1 MDDNRFLYFS
11 KLIKYSITNQTFLF
25 IIKLIELFPIL
36 IDFLSN
42 SLRVKYYFQKIE
54 KSYSSSHFKDS
65 IFKKIIS
72 YSFFR
77 KFRELRDSN
86 DLYSFYLIIIE
97 MLILVFYN
105 IFFFLLF
112 IFKKLRNKNNERI
125 KKRNR
130 ISSLIKMILI
140 NFYDHFVFRCFSI
153 FFYDIIICYLCKSKS
168 YIVLIIMSFLFFYI
182 IYLNLDYFSSFRLC
196 IKFDLNNKYIYD
208 EKFILAGDYC
218 LTFLKISISFEYNID
233 DEKICHF
240 FDLLILLICIIGTI
254 KFFKEPTYNIIGILY
269 GFFFICFLNLFILN
283 IIFLSITIETYLFV
297 IYTLLSLLIP
307 LIITYKI
314 MKKKYNI
321 LIRTPMEDSNKQ
333 NIQQFELL
341 YEYYQTPYFDNLLR
355 NICFNNKIRDNE
367 IKYLISKN
375 STIVGEEETIIMND
389 NTPKKSII
397 KSINSNTK
405 DIKKELNYIVLN
417 KLSMLF
423 KENSTHPNN
432 DKNLNLFYYIIS
444 KIFMELLTDLNN
456 YFQLIFEIRKILNK
470 LKFTNYIYY
479 INLRYYYQIL
489 CEKHSINDNMDM
501 LLYNE
506 TLFKIFNVIVNFI
519 DDMEKF
525 LSNDFIKN
533 PIDFT
538 SISVKVAKSETIL
551 KNSYQYIITS
561 PIKNEYQKLLL
572 RIILESLFNKI
583 FSLSGMMLISSDI
596 GMYEEVLD
604 KCYNNEKILKIK
616 VDLINRTSQ
625 IIKIG
630 KDLNIYWYKSFD
642 NLIPPEFQKIGTDK
656 FFNDEIQIETNKTK
670 ISPQKFHF
678 IVWNKDHDLKQFVYE
693 YGIYPKLEENIAYV
707 DGTYKLGKDIL
718 IVTKKYIH
726 SEKEFI
732 FTLSNSLEKIMYIN
746 KSLLSIL
753 KRYDI
758 LIEINDF
765 LQDENTYMYDLTK
778 YCSYIYEKIK
788 KLETMCNPEEIK
800 LINQLIEH
808 LNESTLL
815 RSKRMRYQ
823 FIYLFSVFD
832 KDYEYCFYSIK
843 QFKNKNKGI
852 KIRKEK
858 SIVNWQL
865 KDEDF
870 QSASKDNKN
879 KDENKNITNFNT
891 IYSSFAF
898 DTKSQASQQSVS
910 STLFSVNTSVG
921 RKKIDPQNNNQ
932 NRNYIIIIF
941 NIILIIVSFF
951 CLVFENIQNIRLEK
965 KMNLYRKTSVFNRF
979 ILNLM
984 VSYLSLLKICDEND
998 NCNQYL
1004 FNYISK
1010 FESFNELNELIKYEL
1025 QLKLTEITP
1034 LFNELKTYIEKSG
1047 VKEIKK
1053 YSNVLKN
1060 EIYLSYID
1068 GNLVLNKLIPV
1079 RFDYLMKTFI
1089 NKLIMTTNDDNFI
1102 NAKIYKIKVDENY
1115 NPIEI
1120 MNNNSN
1126 IKFNENQIFIYE
1138 ILISYLDYSNHY
1150 YSLQV
1155 EIDDN
1160 SDKQLKFNF
1169 VSLIIFI
1176 IALIVLNIFIM
1187 LTCLLLLN
1195 YFHKI
1200 IDKLI
1205 SMMETLLRNQINV
1218 DKLCERISLLKDLIK
1233 FYYKP
1238 PMEVLTKLSDN
1249 MRKNEKKKHKNEEMN
1264 QQIQNS
1270 NEDLIGNYSLFFIM
1284 KKFIIIICAMTFI
1297 FIFYCIIFIKISY
1310 NSINS
1315 LKNII
1320 KIMENSSYDENLTYF
1335 MIGVIQLL
1343 QYINIP
1349 DISLYNTFYS
1359 IFKNKTID
1367 LKVSDFFTDLYN
1379 YQQEIYLLE
1388 RREKQVDKNLI
1399 DSEIITFN
1407 CSSFFQFINNRRFN
1421 YVIDNHPDKNY
1432 LEQMINFCNH
1442 INVMIYANEEIYMDN
1457 LYYSILKLL
1466 LLNSHLIH
1474 EFPKYPM
1481 EELSEL
1487 TLQILVIYQPL
1498 KLYLGNYYLETVL
1511 KKKLDIHFYTVLLFL
1526 LGNIIMEIIF
1536 FILIKFLI
1544 IDHIDETNKNLN
1556 KLLRILKVI

>member
-1 MDDNRFLYFS
+1 MDENRFLYFTT
-11 KLIKYSITNQTFLF
+11 LIKYSITNQTFIF
-25 IIKLIELFPIL
+25 IIKLIELYPIL

-42 SLRVKYYFQKIE
+42 SLRVKYYFKQIE

-65 IFKKIIS
+65 IIKKVITF
-72 YSFFR
+72 SFFR
-77 KFRELRDSN
+77 KFRELRNSD

-97 MLILVFYN
+97 MLILIFYN

-112 IFKKLRNKNNERI
+112 IFKQLRNKNNQSI
-125 KKRNR
+125 KKRSG
-130 ISSLIKMILI
+130 ISTLIKMILI
-140 NFYDHFVFRCFSI
+140 NFYDHFVFRCFSL
-153 FFYDIIICYLCKSKS
+153 FFYDIIICYLCKSKN
-168 YIVLIIMSFLFFYI
+168 YFVLIIMSFLFFYI

-196 IKFDLNNKYIYD
+196 IKFDLDNKYIYD
-208 EKFILAGDYC
+208 EKFILVGDYC

-240 FDLLILLICIIGTI
+240 FDLLIILICIIGII

-269 GFFFICFLNLFILN
+269 GFFFICFLTLFILN
-283 IIFLSITIETYLFV
+283 LIFLSITVETYIFI
-297 IYTLLSLLIP
+297 IYIFLGLLIP

-341 YEYYQTPYFDNLLR
+341 CEYYQTPYFDFLLR
-355 NICFNNKIRDNE
+355 NICFNNKIRDSE
-367 IKYLISKN
+367 IKCLITKN

-389 NTPKKSII
+389 TIPKKSLI
-397 KSINSNTK
+397 KSVNTTQ
-405 DIKKELNYIVLN
+405 DVKKELNYIVLS
-417 KLSMLF
+417 KLSMIF
-423 KENSTHPNN
+423 KESSTQPNN

-444 KIFMELLTDLNN
+444 KIFLEFLTNLNN

-489 CEKHSINDNMDM
+489 CQKHSINDNIDM

-506 TLFKIFNVIVNFI
+506 TLFKIFNVVVNFI
-519 DDMEKF
+519 DDIEKF
-525 LSNDFIKN
+525 LSSDIIKN

-538 SISVKVAKSETIL
+538 SFSVKVAKSETIL

-561 PIKNEYQKLLL
+561 SLKNEYQKILL
-572 RIILESLFNKI
+572 RIILEGLFNKI
-583 FSLSGMMLISSDI
+583 FSISGMMLISSDI

-604 KCYNNEKILKIK
+604 KSYNNEKILKIK

-642 NLIPPEFQKIGTDK
+642 NLIPSEFQKIGTDK
-656 FFNDEIQIETNKTK
+656 FFNDEIQIETNQNF
-670 ISPQKFHF
+670 SPQKFHF

-726 SEKEFI
+726 SEKENI

-746 KSLLSIL
+746 KSLLNIL

-758 LIEINDF
+758 SIEINDF
-765 LQDENTYMYDLTK
+765 LQDENTYMYDISK
-778 YCSYIYEKIK
+778 YCSYLYEKIK
-788 KLETMCNPEEIK
+788 KLETICNPEEIK

-808 LNESTLL
+808 LNQSTLL
-815 RSKRMRYQ
+815 RTKRMRYQ

-870 QSASKDNKN
+870 QSASKDNKD

-921 RKKIDPQNNNQ
+921 KKKIDPQNNNQ
-932 NRNYIIIIF
+932 NRNYIIIVF
-941 NIILIIVSFF
+941 NILLIIVSFF
-951 CLVFENIQNIRLEK
+951 CLIFENIQNMKLEK
-965 KMNLYRKTSVFNRF
+965 KMTLYRKASVFNRF
-979 ILNLM
+979 LLNLM
-984 VSYLSLLKICDEND
+984 VSYLSLLQLCDEND
-998 NCNQYL
+998 NCNHHL
-1004 FNYISK
+1004 INYISQ
-1010 FESFNELNELIKYEL
+1010 FESFNQINELIKYEL
-1025 QLKLTEITP
+1025 QLKLEEITN
-1034 LFNELKTYIEKSG
+1034 LFNELKTYVEKSG
-1047 VKEIKK
+1047 VKEIEK
-1053 YSNVLKN
+1053 YSSSLKN

-1068 GNLVLNKLIPV
+1068 GNLVLNQLVPV
-1079 RFDYLMKTFI
+1079 RFDFLMKTFI
-1089 NKLIMTTNDDNFI
+1089 NKLIMTTNNDNFI

-1115 NPIEI
+1115 NPLEI
-1120 MNNNSN
+1120 MNNNSD
-1126 IKFNENQIFIYE
+1126 IIFNETQIFIYE

-1155 EIDDN
+1155 EIEKN
-1160 SDKQLKFNF
+1160 SDKQLKFNLI
-1169 VSLIIFI
+1169 SLIIFI
-1176 IALIVLNIFIM
+1176 FALIVLNIFIM
-1187 LTCLLLLN
+1187 LSCLLLLN

-1205 SMMETLLRNQINV
+1205 SMMETLLKNQMNI
-1218 DKLCERISLLKDLIK
+1218 DKLYERIYLLKDLIQ
-1233 FYYKP
+1233 FYHKP
-1238 PMEVLTKLSDN
+1238 PMEVLTKLSEN
-1249 MRKNEKKKHKNEEMN
+1249 MRKNEKKKHKSETLNQQNQNPNEE
-1264 QQIQNS
+1264 
-1270 NEDLIGNYSLFFIM
+1270 LVGKYSLFFIM
-1284 KKFIIIICAMTFI
+1284 KKFLILISVMTFI

-1310 NSINS
+1310 DSINS
-1315 LKNII
+1315 LKNVI
-1320 KIMENSSYDENLTYF
+1320 KIIENSSYDENLTYF
-1335 MIGVIQLL
+1335 MLGVIQLL

-1349 DISLYNTFYS
+1349 EISLYNTFYS
-1359 IFKNKTID
+1359 IFNDKKID
-1367 LKVSDFFTDLYN
+1367 LNVSDFFTDLYN

-1399 DSEIITFN
+1399 DSEIVTFN
-1407 CSSFFQFINNRRFN
+1407 CSTFFEFINNRRFN
-1421 YVIDNHPDKNY
+1421 IVINNYPDKNY
-1432 LEQMINFCNH
+1432 LQQMINFCNH
-1442 INVMIYANEEIYMDN
+1442 INVMIYANEEIYMDI
-1457 LYYSILKLL
+1457 LYFSILKLL
-1466 LLNSHLIH
+1466 LLNSHLVS

-1481 EELSEL
+1481 KDLFK
-1487 TLQILVIYQPL
+1487 IL
-1498 KLYLGNYYLETVL
+1498 
-1511 KKKLDIHFYTVLLFL
+1511 F
-1526 LGNIIMEIIF
+1526 
-1536 FILIKFLI
+1536 
-1544 IDHIDETNKNLN
+1544 
-1556 KLLRILKVI
+1556 R